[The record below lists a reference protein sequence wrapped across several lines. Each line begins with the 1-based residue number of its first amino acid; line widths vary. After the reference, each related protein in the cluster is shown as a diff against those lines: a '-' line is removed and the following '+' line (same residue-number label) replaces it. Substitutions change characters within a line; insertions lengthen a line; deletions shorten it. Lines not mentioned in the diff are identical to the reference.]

1 MSSCPIL
8 APGLECS
15 TELTCAHTRVV
26 WCFIICTEGRLNT
39 HDTLIF
45 SFNIFLLLLSTQS
58 WTLSKINISFTVNFT
73 HVVCTK
79 YSDRHPN
86 ICPASGPAHVKDT
99 SLQRPGSGADMWQWS
114 RNQQAEQTGIIKTSV
129 RLNCHHLIPVLV
141 RQIVSWTSSVS
152 KLDGDSVRP
161 APSHGV
167 CFGPGGSHGGRF
179 HQSLISEQLLE
190 VDDML
195 LTVLSWWHTCTN
207 INTSSNEA
215 LMLKKESEVKA
226 CVCFFIFSRDIMIKP
241 TGSQWEGN
249 VFSSELTSPFL
260 WEGADYS
267 EDDMNRRQETTPCF
281 RGWTLSLDL
290 SCRLL
295 NVQLCVFSLTGVE
308 AGTSSQP
315 LVSLLER
322 PEHGVEQH
330 LVSGLLRRVQELPGR
345 HVVVATCSPWHQ
357 WGLVHFKVWILW
369 VCQKSYCW
377 LWSFMETRSSSS

>member
-1 MSSCPIL
+1 MYKIFWQASQHLSSLWPRPRQGYQPAETWIRCWHVTVEQKPAGRTNRNDKDECP
-8 APGLECS
+8 
-15 TELTCAHTRVV
+15 
-26 WCFIICTEGRLNT
+26 FK
-39 HDTLIF
+39 
-45 SFNIFLLLLSTQS
+45 LSPS
-58 WTLSKINISFTVNFT
+58 DPCVSS
-73 HVVCTK
+73 
-79 YSDRHPN
+79 SDRLLN
-86 ICPASGPAHVKDT
+86 V
-99 SLQRPGSGADMWQWS
+99 QRV
-114 RNQQAEQTGIIKTSV
+114 QT
-129 RLNCHHLIPVLV
+129 
-141 RQIVSWTSSVS
+141 
-152 KLDGDSVRP
+152 DGDSVRP

-179 HQSLISEQLLE
+179 HQSLIPEQLLE